1 MLCCVSGLSLVV
13 GGAEVAADYPAN
25 KLLGVEGK
33 PENICRTP
41 ASGGC
46 QDGKHRHRRLKHT
59 QKEAAGEVEEE
70 GRTII
75 IIRAASI
82 KRVNRHAGATFLHR
96 WWNLSSPS

>member
-1 MLCCVSGLSLVV
+1 MEQRPPVFIVSVSRASCCVVLCCVSGLSLVV

-46 QDGKHRHRRLKHT
+46 QDGKHQHRRLKHT

-70 GRTII
+70 G
-75 IIRAASI
+75 A
-82 KRVNRHAGATFLHR
+82 NDYH
-96 WWNLSSPS
+96 N

>member
-1 MLCCVSGLSLVV
+1 MEQRPPVFVVSVSLASCCVVLCCMSGLSLVV
-13 GGAEVAADYPAN
+13 GGAEVTADYPAN

-59 QKEAAGEVEEE
+59 HKKRQRGEEEEE
-70 GRTII
+70 GG
-75 IIRAASI
+75 
-82 KRVNRHAGATFLHR
+82 NDYH
-96 WWNLSSPS
+96 N